1 MSQIPSV
8 SPLDPAFSRQPSEGF
23 SALKTEDFI
32 RIIFTELA
40 NQDPFSPNDS
50 AALLDQ
56 LNSIRSIESDI
67 DLMEQLQTLVFENK
81 LAGAANLIGKRVA
94 GLTAGFERVS
104 GTVVS
109 VIREGR
115 SVTLELENGVRVPL
129 DSVELIE
136 EVTG

>member
-8 SPLDPAFSRQPSEGF
+8 SPLDPAFSRQPSDGF
-23 SALKTEDFI
+23 SAMKTEDFI

-50 AALLDQ
+50 ADLLDQ
-56 LNSIRSIESDI
+56 LNSIRAIESNI
-67 DLMEQLQTLVFENK
+67 DLMEQLQVLVFENK

-94 GLTAGFERVS
+94 GLTAGFDRVS

-115 SVTLELENGVRVPL
+115 SVTLELENGIRIPL